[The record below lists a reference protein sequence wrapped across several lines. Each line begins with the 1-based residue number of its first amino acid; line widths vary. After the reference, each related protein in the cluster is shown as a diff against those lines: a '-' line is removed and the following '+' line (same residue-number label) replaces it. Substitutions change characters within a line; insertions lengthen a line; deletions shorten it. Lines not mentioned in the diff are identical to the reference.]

1 MVLRIHGHHLEVS
14 DTLDAH
20 ITDRF
25 KSALDQLDHMVTE
38 INVRLEDV
46 NGPKGGVDKKCHATV
61 HLRAGGT
68 VVVEETHAD
77 IYAAVSVVADRC
89 KNVVSRK
96 VEKIRGK

>member
-1 MVLRIHGHHLEVS
+1 MQLRVHGHHFEVD

-20 ITDRF
+20 ITERF
-25 KSALDQLDHMVTE
+25 RSALDQLEHMVHE
-38 INVRLEDV
+38 VAVRIEDV
-46 NGPKGGVDKKCHATV
+46 NGPKGGVDKRCHATV

-68 VVVEETHAD
+68 VVVDEMHPD
-77 IYAAVSVVADRC
+77 VFAAVSVAADRV

>member
-1 MVLRIHGHHLEVS
+1 MVLRIHGHHVEVN

-25 KSALDQLDHMVTE
+25 KAALDQLDHMVHE
-38 INVRLEDV
+38 ITIRLEDV
-46 NGPKGGVDKKCHATV
+46 NGPKGGVDKRCHATI

-68 VVVEETHAD
+68 VVVDETHPD
-77 IYAAVSVVADRC
+77 MFAAVSVAADRA

-96 VEKIRGK
+96 VEKIKDK

>member
-14 DTLDAH
+14 DALDAH

-25 KSALDQLDHMVTE
+25 KAALDQLDHMVHE
-38 INVRLEDV
+38 ITVRLEDV
-46 NGPKGGVDKKCHATV
+46 NGPKGGVNKRCHATV

-68 VVVEETHAD
+68 VVVEETQPD
-77 IYAAVSVVADRC
+77 MYAAVSLAADRV
-89 KNVVSRK
+89 KNVVGRK